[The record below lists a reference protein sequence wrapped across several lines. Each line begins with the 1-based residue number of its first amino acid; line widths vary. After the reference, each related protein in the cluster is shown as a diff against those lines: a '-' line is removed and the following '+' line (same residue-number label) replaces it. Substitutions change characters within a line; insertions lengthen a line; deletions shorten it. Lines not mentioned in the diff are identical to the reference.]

1 VRRAQCCDAANIWR
15 NKPTAREVQQRLD
28 AFPGIGQ
35 KKAAMDIAYDIHVR
49 RVFLRTGLAQWD
61 DLDHMLVAIAREA
74 NPDRPSRRS

>member
-1 VRRAQCCDAANIWR
+1 
-15 NKPTAREVQQRLD
+15 
-28 AFPGIGQ
+28 
-35 KKAAMDIAYDIHVR
+35 MDIAYDIHVR